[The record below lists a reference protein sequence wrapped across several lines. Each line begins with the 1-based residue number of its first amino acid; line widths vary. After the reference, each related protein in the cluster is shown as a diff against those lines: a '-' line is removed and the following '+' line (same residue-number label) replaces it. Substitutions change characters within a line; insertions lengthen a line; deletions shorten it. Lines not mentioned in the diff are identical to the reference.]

1 MTIEDFMDLM
11 IDGDSQHFHIWNNNK
26 CEVIFD
32 GEGSEIP
39 CELLY
44 EEISSI
50 DNVYWI
56 NSVYSD
62 CNGILTLN
70 VDIKE

>member
-1 MTIEDFMDLM
+1 MTVEDFMDLM
-11 IDGDSQHFHIWNNNK
+11 IDGGSQHFHIWDNNK

-39 CELLY
+39 EELLY
-44 EEISSI
+44 EEINSI
-50 DNVYWI
+50 DN
-56 NSVYSD
+56 VYSD

-70 VDIKE
+70 VDIEE